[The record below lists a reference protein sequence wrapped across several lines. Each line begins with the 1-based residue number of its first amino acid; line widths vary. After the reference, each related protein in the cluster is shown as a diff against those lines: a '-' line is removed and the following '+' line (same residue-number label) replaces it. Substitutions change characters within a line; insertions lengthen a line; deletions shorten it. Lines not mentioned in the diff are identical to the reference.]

1 MPAYVKLQRIFCR
14 RTEDTLNDEA
24 YLRLNGTKVWGPVSV
39 DDDSTTEINLL
50 VEFAGQATVDLF
62 DEDLGNFLDE
72 DDFLGRHVVTE
83 LEVGMGDRHVRYT
96 GDDADYTLF
105 YKVAVLDI

>member
-50 VEFAGQATVDLF
+50 VEFAGQATVD
-62 DEDLGNFLDE
+62 
-72 DDFLGRHVVTE
+72 FLGRHVVTE
-83 LEVGMGDRHVRYT
+83 LEAGMGDRHVRYT